1 MKSVKKKVVFI
12 TEKTVKELA
21 DELGVSKQR
30 VMYHVKKL
38 STKEHQKKDNTIYI
52 NEIGQKAIKS
62 RLEDLKADKQTD
74 KKSKSF
80 ADKEYINTLKEQL
93 DKKDKQLEKM
103 EKLLD
108 QQQQLHLQ
116 ANQRIE
122 HLERQLAVEPPKE
135 ETPQKDDE
143 AVQSYQEKIGALEKQ
158 VAEDEKINK
167 ELYAEYERLSH
178 LEEEYQNKLAKK
190 WYHFWK

>member
-1 MKSVKKKVVFI
+1 MIFI
-12 TEKTVKELA
+12 AEKTVKELA

-52 NEIGQKAIKS
+52 NEVGQKAIKS
-62 RLEDLKADKQTD
+62 RLEDSKADNQTD

-103 EKLLD
+103 QKLLD

-122 HLERQLAVEPPKE
+122 HLERQLALEPPKE

-143 AVQSYQEKIGALEKQ
+143 AIQICQEKIGALEKQ

-167 ELYAEYERLSH
+167 ELYAEYERLSG
-178 LEEEYQNKLAKK
+178 LEEKHQNKLGKK
-190 WYHFWK
+190 WYKFWK